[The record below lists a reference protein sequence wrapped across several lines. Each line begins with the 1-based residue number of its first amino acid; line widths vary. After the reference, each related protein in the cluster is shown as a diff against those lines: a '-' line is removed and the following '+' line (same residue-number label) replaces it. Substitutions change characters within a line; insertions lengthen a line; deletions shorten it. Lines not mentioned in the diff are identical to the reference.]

1 MTSELCVL
9 RRHKMQED
17 KIHMWFKYVTV
28 FQGHLYIITS
38 YTQHEGCTLYIYIY
52 MVQNTVTYLVMYGL
66 YYKYREH
73 SSCGSQEDVNEE

>member
-9 RRHKMQED
+9 RRHKTQED

-38 YTQHEGCTLYIYIY
+38 YTQHEGCTLYIYG
-52 MVQNTVTYLVMYGL
+52 T
-66 YYKYREH
+66 KY
-73 SSCGSQEDVNEE
+73 CDIPCYVWFVL